1 MGYEKYIKKSEE
13 TEKIILKINEDE
25 IPLTIRS
32 IPWVKRMEIRDNC
45 LSWDSTG
52 SGKLHMSVYNRE
64 CLKYLIVDAPWGK
77 TTEMFLLTVDDKL
90 GMALEKLVPSPY
102 SETDNINIE
111 ILKKE

>member
-1 MGYEKYIKKSEE
+1 MGYEKYIKKSDE
-13 TEKIILKINEDE
+13 TEKMVIKIDEDE
-25 IPLTIRS
+25 IPITVRK

-45 LSWDSTG
+45 LSWDANG
-52 SGKLHMSVYNRE
+52 SGKLHMSLYVRE
-64 CLKYLIVDAPWGK
+64 CLKYLLVDAPWGK

-102 SETDNINIE
+102 SDTENLNID